1 MIKHPISNP
10 RSQIY
15 GFKVHLFFLKNR
27 NYRNPDTRFNG
38 AEVNFSKQCRVLM
51 SLREKALEN
60 IVGKGENVDDNHVF
74 PLFLNFFST
83 HSDIDYITPVSFY
96 LSSAESLNLD

>member
-1 MIKHPISNP
+1 MIKHPISTP

-27 NYRNPDTRFNG
+27 NYRNPDTRFDG
-38 AEVNFSKQCRVLM
+38 DEVKQSRVLM

-60 IVGKGENVDDNHVF
+60 IVGKRENVDDNHVF
-74 PLFLNFFST
+74 PPFFKFFFLP
-83 HSDIDYITPVSFY
+83 ILILITLPQYHFICR
-96 LSSAESLNLD
+96 LQNL